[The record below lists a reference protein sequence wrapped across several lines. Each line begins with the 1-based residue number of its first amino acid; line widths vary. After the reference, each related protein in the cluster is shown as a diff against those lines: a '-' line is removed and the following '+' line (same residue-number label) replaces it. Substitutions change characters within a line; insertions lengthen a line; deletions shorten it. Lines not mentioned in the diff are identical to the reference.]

1 MGMGMGMVVV
11 AVVSVAGCLVVVS
24 LAFLPSFALSSSLSA
39 FPIFLSHF
47 GRFFC
52 CQFFEGFV
60 DLFFKICFFSISI
73 FFRMVLGKLGPSP
86 IWRQIGP
93 ALFGAL
99 ANWAPADWALANWPL
114 ANRASADWTP
124 ALKERKKYIL
134 QLSTRRAHRHFLID
148 IYPPIVCRIY
158 PIPHQHL
165 MLMLFMR

>member
-47 GRFFC
+47 GGFFC
-52 CQFFEGFV
+52 CQFFEGSV

-93 ALFGAL
+93 RTFWGLIWHFWTKNTDESELEMADVQKEIEAEATNLPPNRRGAQF
-99 ANWAPADWALANWPL
+99 A
-114 ANRASADWTP
+114 
-124 ALKERKKYIL
+124 
-134 QLSTRRAHRHFLID
+134 
-148 IYPPIVCRIY
+148 
-158 PIPHQHL
+158 
-165 MLMLFMR
+165 